1 MVCGKLTSQL
11 GEVPIDEQ
19 NNVPAYVYRQEST
32 QISKIFHKIYD
43 QFFMKNYDVETGSK
57 CQPRRVAVS
66 DLFDEY
72 PSWMSGKSANGENL
86 DGVHRETRP
95 EVWGWTFYTR
105 GGKFEN
111 II

>member
-32 QISKIFHKIYD
+32 KILKIFLEFND
-43 QFFMKNYDVETGSK
+43 QLFMKHKDVETGSK
-57 CQPRRVAVS
+57 CQPRRAPVS

-72 PSWMSGKSANGENL
+72 PS
-86 DGVHRETRP
+86 
-95 EVWGWTFYTR
+95 
-105 GGKFEN
+105 
-111 II
+111 